1 MDKLEYQ
8 ISCPVEQQFESRIS
22 ILEEKTSKL
31 ETDMYFGQGKNN
43 PPMTARLLDVE
54 RICDDLKKLKWYF
67 IAAIVAMLVNLVGSH
82 IKLG

>member
-1 MDKLEYQ
+1 MDKSDCQITCPAEQEYRN
-8 ISCPVEQQFESRIS
+8 RIS
-22 ILEEKTSKL
+22 TLEGKTSKL

-43 PPMTARLLDVE
+43 PPITARLLDVE

-67 IAAIVAMLVNLVGSH
+67 VAAIVAMLVNLVGSH